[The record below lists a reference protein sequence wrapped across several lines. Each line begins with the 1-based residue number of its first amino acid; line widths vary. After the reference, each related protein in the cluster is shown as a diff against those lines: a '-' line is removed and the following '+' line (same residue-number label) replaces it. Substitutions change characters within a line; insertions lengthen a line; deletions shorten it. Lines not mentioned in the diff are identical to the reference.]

1 MLGEYWIQPDSSFTF
16 HLMVHFS
23 HYFMD
28 ISNWIPHLHLKIN
41 MLHFWSFSQ
50 ANSSLGCPPF
60 LSPTILPNTLPC
72 PLRLL
77 SRKRASV
84 IFASSAPVCSFS
96 LPSQPSLRLGASRE
110 PPTQSLGSTLTLS
123 GLSSALLQSST
134 SVMLLSCGKPFC
146 GLTLHSSSFRLL
158 YNMILNDYIRSSLL
172 LDTSPIFWSNCPG
185 YHF

>member
-1 MLGEYWIQPDSSFTF
+1 MNIEYSPIRLLLSILWSTFPTTLWIFPTGYPTF
-16 HLMVHFS
+16 
-23 HYFMD
+23 
-28 ISNWIPHLHLKIN
+28 ISKLTCYTFDLSPKLIPL
-41 MLHFWSFSQ
+41 WD
-50 ANSSLGCPPF
+50 APPF

-84 IFASSAPVCSFS
+84 IFASSAPVRSFS

-158 YNMILNDYIRSSLL
+158 YNMIVNDYIRSSLL